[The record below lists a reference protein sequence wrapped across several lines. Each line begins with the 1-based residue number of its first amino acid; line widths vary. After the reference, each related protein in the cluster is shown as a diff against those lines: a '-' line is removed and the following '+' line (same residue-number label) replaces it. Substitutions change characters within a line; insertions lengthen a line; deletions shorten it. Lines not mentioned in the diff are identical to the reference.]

1 MQIDRLCES
10 IKKKKSAVC
19 VGLDTRYD
27 YLPAAYLSRYAEPTN
42 ETAAECIFEYN
53 RELIEEIKGLV
64 PCVKVQAAFYEMYG
78 AAGMQCFLDTMDY
91 AEKAG
96 LTVIADVKRNDIGST
111 AEAYSAAYILDS
123 AAHFITVNAYLG
135 SDCIAPFLRDCRE
148 TGKGI
153 FVLVKTSNPSGKEIQ
168 DLNAG
173 GRKVYEIVADK
184 VAEWGADLTGR
195 YGYSSVGAV
204 VGATYPSEAGELR
217 ERLKNTFFLVPGYGA
232 QGAGADDIA
241 VNFDS
246 TGLGAIINSSRGILL
261 AYKQKQYD
269 GLSSA
274 QAARQAVKDMNR
286 EISAALKKRGIDMGI
301 QNSRLFGCKFIR
313 F

>member
-10 IKKKKSAVC
+10 IKQKKSAVC
-19 VGLDTRYD
+19 VGLDTKYD

-42 ETAAECIFEYN
+42 ETASTCILDYN
-53 RELIEEIKGLV
+53 CELIDEIKDLAS
-64 PCVKVQAAFYEMYG
+64 CVKVQSAFYEKYG
-78 AAGMQCFLDTMDY
+78 AAGMKCFLNTMDY

-111 AEAYSAAYILDS
+111 AEAYSDAYILGS

-135 SDCIAPFLRDCRE
+135 SDGIAPFLKDCEE

-153 FVLVKTSNPSGKEIQ
+153 FVLVKTSNPSGKEFQ
-168 DLNAG
+168 DLDVG
-173 GRKVYEIVADK
+173 GRKLYEVVADK
-184 VAEWGADLTGR
+184 VAEWGAPYTGR
-195 YGYSSVGAV
+195 YGYSSAGAV
-204 VGATYPSEAGELR
+204 VGATYPHEAQALR
-217 ERLKNTFFLVPGYGA
+217 ERIKHTFFLVPGYGA

-246 TGLGAIINSSRGILL
+246 IGLGAVINSSRGILL

-269 GLSSA
+269 GLSST
-274 QAARQAVKDMNR
+274 QAARQAVIDINK
-286 EISAALKKRGIDMGI
+286 EISAALKKRGINI
-301 QNSRLFGCKFIR
+301 
-313 F
+313 